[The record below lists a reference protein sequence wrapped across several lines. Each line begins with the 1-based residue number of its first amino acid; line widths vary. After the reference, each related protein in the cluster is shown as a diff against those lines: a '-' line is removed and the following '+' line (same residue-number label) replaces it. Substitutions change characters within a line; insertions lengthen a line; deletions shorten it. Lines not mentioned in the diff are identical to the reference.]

1 MFIAAVFL
9 TAKSWEPQR
18 CPSIGEWLGLPW
30 WLSCKEF
37 ACQMQETWV
46 GSLCQEDPL
55 EKGMGIHSSILPGE
69 LHGQRSQAG
78 YSPWGHNELDAT

>member
-1 MFIAAVFL
+1 VAEM
-9 TAKSWEPQR
+9 AKN
-18 CPSIGEWLGLPW
+18 LL
-30 WLSCKEF
+30 
-37 ACQMQETWV
+37 AMQETWV